1 MPYLAQVERLIEE
14 ALGETGTNFGDEG
27 EALEHSPTEDA
38 PLDALWISMQLEDP
52 PEGPGLRT
60 RSLKG
65 QRRALLQ

>member
-38 PLDALWISMQLEDP
+38 PLDALWISMQLE
-52 PEGPGLRT
+52 EGPGLRT